1 MTDAGTRDIGT
12 GGAAPPPEARG
23 DGPDRAAEGR
33 KARRRKDGAETR
45 EARQQRHAA
54 ERDAR
59 RRRREPWLRAAR
71 ALIRWMPLPVACVLG
86 ECVGLFLYFASG
98 WLRRQTLANL
108 ERAFGDTKTPA
119 ERRAIARRCY
129 RLVGRGL
136 FAYIVLHRMGP
147 ERALTYVEE
156 SPRPDDVRE
165 AMKGGSIVLSSH
177 FGAFEVLAAWLA
189 KQFAIRAV
197 GRDAKDGDA
206 TSMLIA
212 MRRDMGANTV
222 EQGNPRE
229 MIRVLKSGGCIG
241 MLMDQDIRH
250 VNGIFVPFFGHP
262 AHTPVGPATF
272 AVRVKVPLVY
282 ATIEWT
288 SLTRHRV
295 TMGPVLHARTDLPHD
310 EAVSELTARA
320 TKAGEDLI
328 RANPAHWIWM
338 HERWRT
344 QPGDVEAEGGAETAA
359 GNATDGRGAT

>member
-1 MTDAGTRDIGT
+1 VTDAGTRD
-12 GGAAPPPEARG
+12 APPPGAPADGAGGADAADDGAG
-23 DGPDRAAEGR
+23 DGADDAPGG
-33 KARRRKDGAETR
+33 RRRKGRAESR
-45 EARQQRHAA
+45 EARQQRHAE

-59 RRRREPWLRAAR
+59 RRRREPWLRAGR
-71 ALIRWMPLPVACVLG
+71 ALIRWMPLPVACVAG
-86 ECVGLFLYFASG
+86 ECVGLLLYLGSG

-108 ERAFGDTKTPA
+108 ERAFGATKTAA

-129 RLVGRGL
+129 GLVGRGL
-136 FAYIVLHRMGP
+136 FAYIVLHRMGR
-147 ERALTYVEE
+147 ERTLTYIDEA
-156 SPRPDDVRE
+156 PRPDEIRA
-165 AMKGGSIVLSSH
+165 AMQGGSIVLSQH

-189 KQFAIRAV
+189 KEFGVRAV

-229 MIRVLKSGGCIG
+229 MLRVLKSGGCIG
-241 MLMDQDIRH
+241 MLIDQDIRH

-262 AHTPVGPATF
+262 AHTPIGPATF
-272 AVRVKVPLVY
+272 AVRMKVPLVY
-282 ATIEWT
+282 TTIEWT

-295 TMGPVLHARTDLPHD
+295 TVGPLLHARTDLPHD
-310 EAVSELTARA
+310 EAVAELTARA
-320 TKAGEDLI
+320 VKAGEEII

-344 QPGDVEAEGGAETAA
+344 KPGDVAGDAA
-359 GNATDGRGAT
+359 GDAA

>member
-12 GGAAPPPEARG
+12 GGTAPPPEVRG
-23 DGPDRAAEGR
+23 DGPDGSAEGR
-33 KARRRKDGAETR
+33 KGRRRKDGAETR
-45 EARQQRHAA
+45 EARQQRHAE

-59 RRRREPWLRAAR
+59 RRRREPWLRAGR

-86 ECVGLFLYFASG
+86 ECVGMLLYFASG

-108 ERAFGDTKTPA
+108 ERAFGDTKSPA

-136 FAYIVLHRMGP
+136 FAWIVLHRMGRD
-147 ERALTYVEE
+147 RALATIT
-156 SPRPDDVRE
+156 SADVPADART
-165 AMKGGSIVLSSH
+165 AVGNGAIILTQH
-177 FGAFEVLAAWLA
+177 FGAFEVLGPWLVRE
-189 KQFAIRAV
+189 FGMRPV
-197 GRDAKDGDA
+197 GRDAKEGDA

-212 MRRDMGANTV
+212 MRRDMGSDTI
-222 EQGNPRE
+222 EQGNARE
-229 MIRVLKSGGCIG
+229 IVRVLRAKGTIA

-262 AHTPVGPATF
+262 AHTPLGPATF
-272 AVRVKVPLVY
+272 AVRMKVPLVY

-295 TMGPVLHARTDLPHD
+295 SVGPVLHARTDLPHD
-310 EAVSELTARA
+310 EAVADLTARA
-320 TKAGEDLI
+320 VKAGEDII
-328 RANPAHWIWM
+328 RANPSHWIWM

-344 QPGDVEAEGGAETAA
+344 QPGDAAAAEDAS
-359 GNATDGRGAT
+359 